1 MNKNYQHKYLS
12 NLSCE
17 VMSETRKGFKV
28 KQKEILKNKKIKET
42 TQYYSHV
49 DFDKEKGLWIEAE

>member
-1 MNKNYQHKYLS
+1 MDKYFKHRFLP

-17 VMSETRKGFKV
+17 VVSETRKGFKV
-28 KQKEILKNKKIKET
+28 KQKEILKNEKIKET
-42 TQYYSHV
+42 TQYYCHI